1 MIARSDYINYLNKFK
16 DMPLIKVIW
25 GVRRCGKST
34 LFLQYIEYLK
44 SNDIDDDHIIFI
56 NFEDLEYE
64 EYTDYKTLYNYL
76 NKRIIDSKKYYIFLD
91 EIQNV
96 EKYEKTVD
104 SLLVKGNCDIYI
116 TGSNTYM
123 LSSEL
128 STLLSGRY
136 IEIKMFPLSFKEYV
150 SYYKDVNNDY
160 EDLFNKYISSS
171 SYPFS
176 INFKEENMLNKYLE
190 DIYNSIIIKDISLR
204 IKKLDISL
212 LHRIVKFMFD
222 SIGSIL
228 SINNIANKLS
238 SDGYKIDNKT
248 VSKYIEVLI
257 ESMLFYKVERYDV
270 KGKNILSSLEKYY
283 VVDIGIRRIKL
294 GRNYSDL
301 GHIIENIV
309 YLELMRRNYNVY
321 IGYFT
326 NAEIDFVAIK
336 NGEIEY
342 YQVCLSLLNE
352 EVLKREVKSLKM
364 INDNYPKYIISM
376 DKVGTNY
383 NIDGIKHIN
392 LVDWLLD
399 RYWIIMLLTKAAWF
413 INVIVIIISHIVQ

>member
-1 MIARSDYINYLNKFK
+1 MIARIDYINYLNKFK
-16 DMPLIKVIW
+16 DMPLIKVIS

-34 LFLQYIEYLK
+34 LFLQYIEHLK
-44 SNDIDDDHIIFI
+44 SNNIDDDHIIFI

-64 EYTDYKTLYNYL
+64 EYTNYKTLYNYL

-104 SLLVKGNCDIYI
+104 SLLIKGNCDIYI
-116 TGSNTYM
+116 TGSNAYM

-150 SYYKDVNNDY
+150 SYYKDVNNNY
-160 EDLFNKYISSS
+160 EDLFNKYINSS

-176 INFKEENMLNKYLE
+176 INFKEKNLLNKYLE

-228 SINNIANKLS
+228 SINNIANKLT
-238 SDGYKIDNKT
+238 SDGYKVDNKT
-248 VSKYIEVLI
+248 VSKYIEVLT
-257 ESMLFYKVERYDV
+257 ESMFFYKVERYDV

-283 VVDIGIRRIKL
+283 VVDIGIRQIKL
-294 GRNYSDL
+294 GRNYTDL

-336 NGEIEY
+336 NGEMEY

-376 DKVGTNY
+376 DKVGINY

-392 LVDWLLD
+392 LIDWLM
-399 RYWIIMLLTKAAWF
+399 R
-413 INVIVIIISHIVQ
+413 

>member
-16 DMPLIKVIW
+16 DMPLIKVIC

-116 TGSNTYM
+116 TGSNAYM

-150 SYYKDVNNDY
+150 SYYKDVNNNY
-160 EDLFNKYISSS
+160 EDLFNKYINSS

-176 INFKEENMLNKYLE
+176 INFKEKNLLNKYLE

-228 SINNIANKLS
+228 SINNIANKLT
-238 SDGYKIDNKT
+238 SDGYKVDNKT
-248 VSKYIEVLI
+248 VSKYIEVLT
-257 ESMLFYKVERYDV
+257 ESMFFYKVERYDV

-283 VVDIGIRRIKL
+283 VVDIGIRQIKL
-294 GRNYSDL
+294 GRNYTDL

-326 NAEIDFVAIK
+326 NAAIDFVAIK
-336 NGEIEY
+336 NGEMEY

-364 INDNYPKYIISM
+364 INDNYPKYIISL
-376 DKVGTNY
+376 DKVGVNS

-392 LVDWLLD
+392 LINWLIKD
-399 RYWIIMLLTKAAWF
+399 
-413 INVIVIIISHIVQ
+413 NE

>member
-1 MIARSDYINYLNKFK
+1 MIARIDYINYLNKFK
-16 DMPLIKVIW
+16 DMPLIKVIS

-34 LFLQYIEYLK
+34 LFLQYIEHLK
-44 SNDIDDDHIIFI
+44 SNNIDDDHIIFI

-64 EYTDYKTLYNYL
+64 EYTNYKTLYNYL

-116 TGSNTYM
+116 TGSNAYM

-150 SYYKDVNNDY
+150 SYYKDVNNNY
-160 EDLFNKYISSS
+160 EDLFNKYINSS

-176 INFKEENMLNKYLE
+176 INFKEENLLNKYLE

-228 SINNIANKLS
+228 SINNIANKLT
-238 SDGYKIDNKT
+238 SDGYKVDNKT
-248 VSKYIEVLI
+248 VSKYIEVLT
-257 ESMLFYKVERYDV
+257 ESMFFYKVERYDV

-283 VVDIGIRRIKL
+283 VVDIGIRQIKL
-294 GRNYSDL
+294 GRNYTDL

-336 NGEIEY
+336 NGEMEY

-376 DKVGTNY
+376 DKVGINY

-392 LVDWLLD
+392 LIDWLM
-399 RYWIIMLLTKAAWF
+399 R
-413 INVIVIIISHIVQ
+413 

>member
-1 MIARSDYINYLNKFK
+1 MIARIDYINYLNKFK
-16 DMPLIKVIW
+16 DMPLIKVIS

-34 LFLQYIEYLK
+34 LFLQYIEHLK
-44 SNDIDDDHIIFI
+44 SNNIDDDHIIFI

-64 EYTDYKTLYNYL
+64 EYTNYKTLYNYL

-104 SLLVKGNCDIYI
+104 SLLIKGNCDIYI
-116 TGSNTYM
+116 TGSNAYM

-150 SYYKDVNNDY
+150 SYYKDVNNNY
-160 EDLFNKYISSS
+160 EDLFNKYINSS

-176 INFKEENMLNKYLE
+176 INFKEENLLNKYLE

-212 LHRIVKFMFD
+212 LHKIVKFMFD

-228 SINNIANKLS
+228 SINNIANKLT
-238 SDGYKIDNKT
+238 SDGYKVDNKT
-248 VSKYIEVLI
+248 VSKYIEVLT
-257 ESMLFYKVERYDV
+257 ESMFFYKVERYDV

-294 GRNYSDL
+294 GRNYTDL

-336 NGEIEY
+336 NGEMEY

-392 LVDWLLD
+392 LIDWLM
-399 RYWIIMLLTKAAWF
+399 R
-413 INVIVIIISHIVQ
+413 

>member
-16 DMPLIKVIW
+16 DMPLIKVIS

-34 LFLQYIEYLK
+34 LFLQYIEHLK
-44 SNDIDDDHIIFI
+44 SNNIDDDHIIFI

-64 EYTDYKTLYNYL
+64 EYTNYKTLYNYL

-104 SLLVKGNCDIYI
+104 SLLIKGKCDIYI
-116 TGSNTYM
+116 TGSNAYM

-150 SYYKDVNNDY
+150 SYYKDVNNNY
-160 EDLFNKYISSS
+160 EDLFNKYINSS

-176 INFKEENMLNKYLE
+176 INFKEKNLLNKYLE

-228 SINNIANKLS
+228 SINNIANKLTL
-238 SDGYKIDNKT
+238 DGYKVDNKT
-248 VSKYIEVLI
+248 VSKYIEVLT
-257 ESMLFYKVERYDV
+257 ESMFFYKVERYDV

-283 VVDIGIRRIKL
+283 VVDIGIRQIKL
-294 GRNYSDL
+294 GRNYTDL

-336 NGEIEY
+336 NGEMEY

-392 LVDWLLD
+392 LIDWLM
-399 RYWIIMLLTKAAWF
+399 R
-413 INVIVIIISHIVQ
+413 

>member
-1 MIARSDYINYLNKFK
+1 MIARIDYINYLNKFK
-16 DMPLIKVIW
+16 DMPLIKVIS

-34 LFLQYIEYLK
+34 LFLQYIEHLK
-44 SNDIDDDHIIFI
+44 SNNIDDDHIIFI

-64 EYTDYKTLYNYL
+64 EYTNYKTLYNYL

-116 TGSNTYM
+116 TGSNAYM

-150 SYYKDVNNDY
+150 SYYKDVNNNY
-160 EDLFNKYISSS
+160 EDLFNKYINSS

-176 INFKEENMLNKYLE
+176 INFKEENLLNKYLE

-228 SINNIANKLS
+228 SINNIANKLT
-238 SDGYKIDNKT
+238 SDGYKVDNKT
-248 VSKYIEVLI
+248 VSKYIEVLT
-257 ESMLFYKVERYDV
+257 ESMFFYKVERYDV

-283 VVDIGIRRIKL
+283 VVDIGIRQIKL
-294 GRNYSDL
+294 GRNYTDL

-326 NAEIDFVAIK
+326 NAAIDFVAIK
-336 NGEIEY
+336 NGEMEY

-392 LVDWLLD
+392 LIDWLM
-399 RYWIIMLLTKAAWF
+399 R
-413 INVIVIIISHIVQ
+413 

>member
-1 MIARSDYINYLNKFK
+1 MIARIDYINYLNKFK
-16 DMPLIKVIW
+16 DMPLIKVIS

-44 SNDIDDDHIIFI
+44 SNNIDDDHIIFI

-64 EYTDYKTLYNYL
+64 EYTNYKMLYNYL

-116 TGSNTYM
+116 TGSNAYM

-150 SYYKDVNNDY
+150 SYYKDVNNNY
-160 EDLFNKYISSS
+160 EDLFNKYINSS

-176 INFKEENMLNKYLE
+176 INFKEENLLNKYLE

-228 SINNIANKLS
+228 SINNIANKLT
-238 SDGYKIDNKT
+238 SDGYKVDNKT
-248 VSKYIEVLI
+248 VSKYIEVLT
-257 ESMLFYKVERYDV
+257 ESMFFYKVERYDV

-283 VVDIGIRRIKL
+283 VVDIGIRQIKL
-294 GRNYSDL
+294 GRNYTDL

-336 NGEIEY
+336 NGEMEY

-392 LVDWLLD
+392 LIDWLIKD
-399 RYWIIMLLTKAAWF
+399 
-413 INVIVIIISHIVQ
+413 N

>member
-1 MIARSDYINYLNKFK
+1 MIARIDYINYLNKFK
-16 DMPLIKVIW
+16 DMPLIKVIS

-44 SNDIDDDHIIFI
+44 SNNIDDDHIIFI

-64 EYTDYKTLYNYL
+64 EYTNYKMLYNYL

-116 TGSNTYM
+116 TGSNAYM

-150 SYYKDVNNDY
+150 SYYKDANNDY
-160 EDLFNKYISSS
+160 EDLFNKYINSS

-176 INFKEENMLNKYLE
+176 INFKEENLLNKYLE

-228 SINNIANKLS
+228 SINNIANKLT
-238 SDGYKIDNKT
+238 SDGYKVDNKT

-257 ESMLFYKVERYDV
+257 ESMLFYKVERYDI

-294 GRNYSDL
+294 GRNYTDL

-321 IGYFT
+321 IGYFS

-364 INDNYPKYIISM
+364 INDNYSKYIISM

-392 LVDWLLD
+392 LIDWLM
-399 RYWIIMLLTKAAWF
+399 R
-413 INVIVIIISHIVQ
+413 

>member
-1 MIARSDYINYLNKFK
+1 MIARIDYINYLNKFK
-16 DMPLIKVIW
+16 DMPLIKVIS

-34 LFLQYIEYLK
+34 LFLQYIEHLK
-44 SNDIDDDHIIFI
+44 SNNIDDNHIIFI

-64 EYTDYKTLYNYL
+64 EYTNYKTLYNYL

-116 TGSNTYM
+116 TGSNAYM

-150 SYYKDVNNDY
+150 SYYKDVNNNY
-160 EDLFNKYISSS
+160 EDLFNKYINSS

-176 INFKEENMLNKYLE
+176 INFKEKNLLNKYLE

-228 SINNIANKLS
+228 SINNIANKLT
-238 SDGYKIDNKT
+238 SDGYKVDNKT
-248 VSKYIEVLI
+248 VSKYIEVLT
-257 ESMLFYKVERYDV
+257 ESMLIYKVERYDV

-283 VVDIGIRRIKL
+283 VVDIGIRQIKL
-294 GRNYSDL
+294 GRNYTDL

-336 NGEIEY
+336 NGEMEY

-392 LVDWLLD
+392 LIDWLM
-399 RYWIIMLLTKAAWF
+399 R
-413 INVIVIIISHIVQ
+413 

>member
-1 MIARSDYINYLNKFK
+1 MIARIDYINYLNKFK
-16 DMPLIKVIW
+16 DMPLIKVIS

-34 LFLQYIEYLK
+34 LFLQYIEHLK
-44 SNDIDDDHIIFI
+44 SNNIDDNHIIFI

-64 EYTDYKTLYNYL
+64 EYTNYKTLYNYL

-104 SLLVKGNCDIYI
+104 SLLIKGNCDIYI
-116 TGSNTYM
+116 TGSNAYM

-150 SYYKDVNNDY
+150 SYYKDVNNNY
-160 EDLFNKYISSS
+160 EDLFDKYINSS

-176 INFKEENMLNKYLE
+176 INFKEENLLNKYLE

-228 SINNIANKLS
+228 SINNIANKLT
-238 SDGYKIDNKT
+238 SDGYKVDNKT
-248 VSKYIEVLI
+248 VSKYIEVLT
-257 ESMLFYKVERYDV
+257 ESMFFYKVERYDV

-283 VVDIGIRRIKL
+283 VVDIGIRQIKL
-294 GRNYSDL
+294 GRNYTDL

-336 NGEIEY
+336 NGEMEY

-392 LVDWLLD
+392 LIDWLM
-399 RYWIIMLLTKAAWF
+399 R
-413 INVIVIIISHIVQ
+413 

>member
-1 MIARSDYINYLNKFK
+1 MIARIDYINYLNKFK
-16 DMPLIKVIW
+16 DMPLIKVIS

-34 LFLQYIEYLK
+34 LFLQYIEHLK
-44 SNDIDDDHIIFI
+44 SNNIDDDHIIFI

-64 EYTDYKTLYNYL
+64 EYTNYKTLYNYL

-104 SLLVKGNCDIYI
+104 SLLIKGNCDIYI
-116 TGSNTYM
+116 TGSNAYM

-150 SYYKDVNNDY
+150 SYYKDVNNNY
-160 EDLFNKYISSS
+160 EDLFNKYINSS

-176 INFKEENMLNKYLE
+176 INFKEENLLNKYLE

-228 SINNIANKLS
+228 SINNIANKLT
-238 SDGYKIDNKT
+238 SDGYKVDNKT
-248 VSKYIEVLI
+248 ISKYIEVLT
-257 ESMLFYKVERYDV
+257 ESMFFYKVERYDV

-283 VVDIGIRRIKL
+283 VVDIGIRQIKL
-294 GRNYSDL
+294 GRNYTDL

-336 NGEIEY
+336 NREMEY

-392 LVDWLLD
+392 LIDWLM
-399 RYWIIMLLTKAAWF
+399 R
-413 INVIVIIISHIVQ
+413 

>member
-16 DMPLIKVIW
+16 DMPLIKVIS

-34 LFLQYIEYLK
+34 LFLQYIEHLK
-44 SNDIDDDHIIFI
+44 SNNIDDDHIIFI

-64 EYTDYKTLYNYL
+64 EYTNYKTLYNYL

-116 TGSNTYM
+116 TGSNAYM

-150 SYYKDVNNDY
+150 SYYKDVNNNY
-160 EDLFNKYISSS
+160 EDLFNKYINSS

-176 INFKEENMLNKYLE
+176 INFKEKNLLNKYLE

-228 SINNIANKLS
+228 SINNIANKLT
-238 SDGYKIDNKT
+238 SDGYKVDNKT
-248 VSKYIEVLI
+248 VSKYIEVLT
-257 ESMLFYKVERYDV
+257 ESMFFYKVERYDV

-283 VVDIGIRRIKL
+283 VVDIGIRQIKL
-294 GRNYSDL
+294 GRNYTDL
-301 GHIIENIV
+301 GHIIENII

-392 LVDWLLD
+392 LIDWLM
-399 RYWIIMLLTKAAWF
+399 R
-413 INVIVIIISHIVQ
+413 

>member
-1 MIARSDYINYLNKFK
+1 MIARIDYINYLNKFK
-16 DMPLIKVIW
+16 DMPLIKVIS

-44 SNDIDDDHIIFI
+44 SNNIDDDHIIFI

-64 EYTDYKTLYNYL
+64 EYTNYKMLYNYL

-116 TGSNTYM
+116 TGSNAYM

-150 SYYKDVNNDY
+150 SYYKDVNNNY
-160 EDLFNKYISSS
+160 EDLFNKYINSS

-176 INFKEENMLNKYLE
+176 INFKEENLLNKYLE

-228 SINNIANKLS
+228 SINNIANKLT
-238 SDGYKIDNKT
+238 SDGYKVDNKT

-257 ESMLFYKVERYDV
+257 ESMLFYKVERYDI
-270 KGKNILSSLEKYY
+270 KWKNILSSLEKYY
-283 VVDIGIRRIKL
+283 VVDIGIRSIKL
-294 GRNYSDL
+294 GRNYSDI

-336 NGEIEY
+336 NGEMEY

-392 LVDWLLD
+392 LIDWLIKD
-399 RYWIIMLLTKAAWF
+399 
-413 INVIVIIISHIVQ
+413 N

>member
-1 MIARSDYINYLNKFK
+1 MIARIDYINYLNKFK
-16 DMPLIKVIW
+16 DMPLIKVIS

-34 LFLQYIEYLK
+34 LFLQYIEHLK
-44 SNDIDDDHIIFI
+44 SNNIDDDHIIFI

-64 EYTDYKTLYNYL
+64 EYTNYKTLYNYL

-104 SLLVKGNCDIYI
+104 SLLIKGNCDIYI
-116 TGSNTYM
+116 TGSNAYM

-150 SYYKDVNNDY
+150 SYYKDVNNNY
-160 EDLFNKYISSS
+160 EDLFNKYINSS

-176 INFKEENMLNKYLE
+176 INFKEENLLNKYLE

-228 SINNIANKLS
+228 SINNIANKLT
-238 SDGYKIDNKT
+238 SDGYKVDNKT
-248 VSKYIEVLI
+248 VSKYIEVLT
-257 ESMLFYKVERYDV
+257 ESMFFYKVERYDV

-283 VVDIGIRRIKL
+283 VVDIGIRQIKL
-294 GRNYSDL
+294 GRNYTDL

-336 NGEIEY
+336 NGEMEY

-392 LVDWLLD
+392 LIDWLM
-399 RYWIIMLLTKAAWF
+399 R
-413 INVIVIIISHIVQ
+413 

>member
-16 DMPLIKVIW
+16 DMPLIKVIC

-116 TGSNTYM
+116 TGSNAYM

-257 ESMLFYKVERYDV
+257 ESMLFYKVERYDI

-364 INDNYPKYIISM
+364 INDNYPKYIISL
-376 DKVGTNY
+376 DKVGVNS

-392 LVDWLLD
+392 LIDWLIKD
-399 RYWIIMLLTKAAWF
+399 
-413 INVIVIIISHIVQ
+413 NE

>member
-1 MIARSDYINYLNKFK
+1 MIARIDYINYLNKFK
-16 DMPLIKVIW
+16 DMPLIKVIS

-34 LFLQYIEYLK
+34 LFLQYIEHLK
-44 SNDIDDDHIIFI
+44 SNNIDDDHIIFI

-64 EYTDYKTLYNYL
+64 EYTNYKTLYNYL

-116 TGSNTYM
+116 TGSNAYM

-150 SYYKDVNNDY
+150 SYYKDVNNNY
-160 EDLFNKYISSS
+160 EDLFNKYINSS

-176 INFKEENMLNKYLE
+176 INFKEKNLLNKYLE

-228 SINNIANKLS
+228 SINNIANKLT
-238 SDGYKIDNKT
+238 SDGYKVDNKT
-248 VSKYIEVLI
+248 VSKYIEVLT
-257 ESMLFYKVERYDV
+257 ESMFFYKVERYDV

-283 VVDIGIRRIKL
+283 VVDIGIRQIKL
-294 GRNYSDL
+294 GRNYTDL

-326 NAEIDFVAIK
+326 NAKIDFVAIK
-336 NGEIEY
+336 NGEMEY

-392 LVDWLLD
+392 LIDWLM
-399 RYWIIMLLTKAAWF
+399 R
-413 INVIVIIISHIVQ
+413 

>member
-16 DMPLIKVIW
+16 DMPLIKVIC

-257 ESMLFYKVERYDV
+257 ESMLFYKVERYDI
-270 KGKNILSSLEKYY
+270 KGKNILSTLEKYY

-364 INDNYPKYIISM
+364 INDNYPKYIISL
-376 DKVGTNY
+376 DKVGVNS

-399 RYWIIMLLTKAAWF
+399 RY
-413 INVIVIIISHIVQ
+413 

>member
-1 MIARSDYINYLNKFK
+1 MIARIDYINYLNKFK
-16 DMPLIKVIW
+16 DMPLIKVIS

-34 LFLQYIEYLK
+34 LFLQYIEHLK
-44 SNDIDDDHIIFI
+44 SNNIDDDHIIFI

-64 EYTDYKTLYNYL
+64 EYTNYKTLYNYL

-104 SLLVKGNCDIYI
+104 SLLIKGNCDIYI
-116 TGSNTYM
+116 TGSNAYM

-150 SYYKDVNNDY
+150 SYYKDVNNNY
-160 EDLFNKYISSS
+160 EDLFNKYINSS

-176 INFKEENMLNKYLE
+176 INFKEENLLNKYLE

-228 SINNIANKLS
+228 SINNIANKLT
-238 SDGYKIDNKT
+238 SDGYKVDNKT

-257 ESMLFYKVERYDV
+257 ESMLFYKVERYDI

-283 VVDIGIRRIKL
+283 VVDIGIRQIKL
-294 GRNYSDL
+294 GRNHTDL

-392 LVDWLLD
+392 LIDWLM
-399 RYWIIMLLTKAAWF
+399 R
-413 INVIVIIISHIVQ
+413 

>member
-1 MIARSDYINYLNKFK
+1 MIARIDYINYLNKFK
-16 DMPLIKVIW
+16 DMPLIKVIS

-34 LFLQYIEYLK
+34 LFLQYIEHLK
-44 SNDIDDDHIIFI
+44 SNNIDDNHIIFI

-64 EYTDYKTLYNYL
+64 EYTNYKTLYNYL

-116 TGSNTYM
+116 TGSNAYM

-150 SYYKDVNNDY
+150 SYYKDINNNY
-160 EDLFNKYISSS
+160 EDLFNKYINSS
-171 SYPFS
+171 SYPFI
-176 INFKEENMLNKYLE
+176 INFKEENLLNKYLE

-204 IKKLDISL
+204 IKKLDIPL

-228 SINNIANKLS
+228 SINNIANKLT
-238 SDGYKIDNKT
+238 SDGYKVDNKT
-248 VSKYIEVLI
+248 VSKYIEVLT
-257 ESMLFYKVERYDV
+257 ESMFFYKVERYDV

-283 VVDIGIRRIKL
+283 VVDIGIRQIKL
-294 GRNYSDL
+294 GRNYTDL

-336 NGEIEY
+336 NGEMEY

-392 LVDWLLD
+392 LIDWLM
-399 RYWIIMLLTKAAWF
+399 R
-413 INVIVIIISHIVQ
+413 

>member
-1 MIARSDYINYLNKFK
+1 MIARIDYINYLNKFK
-16 DMPLIKVIW
+16 DMPLIKVIS

-34 LFLQYIEYLK
+34 LFLQYIEHLK
-44 SNDIDDDHIIFI
+44 SNNIDDNHIIFI

-64 EYTDYKTLYNYL
+64 EYTNYKTLYNYL

-104 SLLVKGNCDIYI
+104 SLLIKGNCDIYI
-116 TGSNTYM
+116 TGSNAYM

-150 SYYKDVNNDY
+150 SYYKDVNNNY
-160 EDLFNKYISSS
+160 EDLFNKYINSS

-176 INFKEENMLNKYLE
+176 INFKEKNLLNKYLE

-228 SINNIANKLS
+228 SINNIANKLT
-238 SDGYKIDNKT
+238 SDGYKVDNKT
-248 VSKYIEVLI
+248 VSKYIEVLT
-257 ESMLFYKVERYDV
+257 ESMFFYKVERYDV

-283 VVDIGIRRIKL
+283 VVDIGIRQIKL
-294 GRNYSDL
+294 GRNYTDL

-336 NGEIEY
+336 NGEMEY

-392 LVDWLLD
+392 LIDWLM
-399 RYWIIMLLTKAAWF
+399 R
-413 INVIVIIISHIVQ
+413 

>member
-16 DMPLIKVIW
+16 DMPLIKVIS

-34 LFLQYIEYLK
+34 LFLQYIEHLK
-44 SNDIDDDHIIFI
+44 SNNIDDDHIIFI

-64 EYTDYKTLYNYL
+64 EYTNYKTLYNYL

-116 TGSNTYM
+116 TGSNAYM

-150 SYYKDVNNDY
+150 SYYKDVNNNY
-160 EDLFNKYISSS
+160 EDLFNKYINSS
-171 SYPFS
+171 SYPYS
-176 INFKEENMLNKYLE
+176 INFKEKNLLNKYLE

-228 SINNIANKLS
+228 SINNIANKLT
-238 SDGYKIDNKT
+238 SDGYKVDNKT
-248 VSKYIEVLI
+248 VSKYIEVLT
-257 ESMLFYKVERYDV
+257 ESMLIYKVERYDV

-283 VVDIGIRRIKL
+283 VVDIGIRQIKL
-294 GRNYSDL
+294 GRNYTDL

-326 NAEIDFVAIK
+326 NAAIDFVAIK
-336 NGEIEY
+336 NGEMEY

-392 LVDWLLD
+392 LIDWLM
-399 RYWIIMLLTKAAWF
+399 R
-413 INVIVIIISHIVQ
+413 

>member
-16 DMPLIKVIW
+16 DMPLIKVIS

-44 SNDIDDDHIIFI
+44 SNNIDDDHIIFI

-64 EYTDYKTLYNYL
+64 EYTNYKTLYNYL

-116 TGSNTYM
+116 TGSNAYM

-150 SYYKDVNNDY
+150 SYYKDANNDY
-160 EDLFNKYISSS
+160 EYLFNKYISSS

-212 LHRIVKFMFD
+212 LHRVVKFMFD

-238 SDGYKIDNKT
+238 SDGYKVDNKT
-248 VSKYIEVLI
+248 VSKYIEVLT

-392 LVDWLLD
+392 LVDWLIKD
-399 RYWIIMLLTKAAWF
+399 
-413 INVIVIIISHIVQ
+413 NE

>member
-1 MIARSDYINYLNKFK
+1 MIARIDYINYLNKFK
-16 DMPLIKVIW
+16 DMPLIKVIS

-34 LFLQYIEYLK
+34 LFLQYIEHLK
-44 SNDIDDDHIIFI
+44 SNNIDDDHIIFI

-64 EYTDYKTLYNYL
+64 EYTNYKTLYNYL
-76 NKRIIDSKKYYIFLD
+76 NKHIIDSKKYYIFLD

-104 SLLVKGNCDIYI
+104 SLLIKGDCDIYI
-116 TGSNTYM
+116 TGSNAYM

-150 SYYKDVNNDY
+150 SYYKDVNNNY
-160 EDLFNKYISSS
+160 EDLFNKYINSS

-176 INFKEENMLNKYLE
+176 INFKEENLLNKYLE

-238 SDGYKIDNKT
+238 SDGYKVDNKT
-248 VSKYIEVLI
+248 VSKYIEVLT

-283 VVDIGIRRIKL
+283 VVDIGIRQIKL
-294 GRNYSDL
+294 SRNYTDL

-376 DKVGTNY
+376 DKVGINY

-392 LVDWLLD
+392 LIDWLM
-399 RYWIIMLLTKAAWF
+399 R
-413 INVIVIIISHIVQ
+413 

>member
-16 DMPLIKVIW
+16 DMPLIKVIC

-257 ESMLFYKVERYDV
+257 ESMLFYKVERYDI

-326 NAEIDFVAIK
+326 NAKIDFVAIK
-336 NGEIEY
+336 NGEMEY

-392 LVDWLLD
+392 LIDWLM
-399 RYWIIMLLTKAAWF
+399 R
-413 INVIVIIISHIVQ
+413 

>member
-1 MIARSDYINYLNKFK
+1 MIARIDYINYLNKFK
-16 DMPLIKVIW
+16 DMPLIKVIS

-34 LFLQYIEYLK
+34 LFLQYIEHLK
-44 SNDIDDDHIIFI
+44 SNNIDDDHIIFI

-64 EYTDYKTLYNYL
+64 EYTNYKILYNYL

-116 TGSNTYM
+116 TGSNAYM

-150 SYYKDVNNDY
+150 SYYKDVNNNY
-160 EDLFNKYISSS
+160 EDLFNKYINSS

-176 INFKEENMLNKYLE
+176 INFKEKNLLNKYLE

-228 SINNIANKLS
+228 SINNIANKLT
-238 SDGYKIDNKT
+238 SDGYKVDNKT
-248 VSKYIEVLI
+248 VSKYIEVLT
-257 ESMLFYKVERYDV
+257 ESMFFYKVERYDV

-283 VVDIGIRRIKL
+283 VVDIGIRQIKL
-294 GRNYSDL
+294 GRNYTDL

-336 NGEIEY
+336 NGEMEY

-392 LVDWLLD
+392 LIDWLM
-399 RYWIIMLLTKAAWF
+399 R
-413 INVIVIIISHIVQ
+413 

>member
-1 MIARSDYINYLNKFK
+1 MIARIDYINYLNKFK
-16 DMPLIKVIW
+16 DMPLIKVIS

-34 LFLQYIEYLK
+34 LFLQYIEHLK
-44 SNDIDDDHIIFI
+44 SNNIDDNHIIFI

-64 EYTDYKTLYNYL
+64 EYTNYKTLYNYL

-116 TGSNTYM
+116 TGSNAYM

-150 SYYKDVNNDY
+150 SYYKDVNNNY
-160 EDLFNKYISSS
+160 EDLFNKYINSS

-176 INFKEENMLNKYLE
+176 INFKEKNLLNKYLE

-228 SINNIANKLS
+228 SINNIANKLT
-238 SDGYKIDNKT
+238 SDGYKVDNKT
-248 VSKYIEVLI
+248 VSKYIEVLT
-257 ESMLFYKVERYDV
+257 ESMFFYKVERYDV

-283 VVDIGIRRIKL
+283 VVDIGIRQIKL
-294 GRNYSDL
+294 GRNYTDL

-336 NGEIEY
+336 NGEMEY

-392 LVDWLLD
+392 LIDWLM
-399 RYWIIMLLTKAAWF
+399 R
-413 INVIVIIISHIVQ
+413 

>member
-1 MIARSDYINYLNKFK
+1 MIARIDYINYLNKFK
-16 DMPLIKVIW
+16 DMPLIKVIS

-34 LFLQYIEYLK
+34 LFLQYIEHLK
-44 SNDIDDDHIIFI
+44 SNNIDDDHILFI

-64 EYTDYKTLYNYL
+64 EYTNYKTLYNYL

-116 TGSNTYM
+116 TGSNAYM

-150 SYYKDVNNDY
+150 SYYKDVNNNY
-160 EDLFNKYISSS
+160 EDLFNKYINSS

-176 INFKEENMLNKYLE
+176 INFKEKNLLNKYLE

-212 LHRIVKFMFD
+212 LHRIVKFMFE

-228 SINNIANKLS
+228 SINNIANKLT
-238 SDGYKIDNKT
+238 SDGYKVDNKT
-248 VSKYIEVLI
+248 VSKYIEVLT
-257 ESMLFYKVERYDV
+257 ESMFFYKVERYDV

-283 VVDIGIRRIKL
+283 VVDIGIRQIKL
-294 GRNYSDL
+294 DRNYTDL

-336 NGEIEY
+336 NGEMEY

-392 LVDWLLD
+392 LIDWLM
-399 RYWIIMLLTKAAWF
+399 R
-413 INVIVIIISHIVQ
+413 

>member
-16 DMPLIKVIW
+16 DMPLIKVIS

-44 SNDIDDDHIIFI
+44 SNNIDDDHIIFI

-64 EYTDYKTLYNYL
+64 EYTNYKTLYNYL

-116 TGSNTYM
+116 TGSNAYM

-150 SYYKDVNNDY
+150 SYYKDANNDY
-160 EDLFNKYISSS
+160 EYLFNKYINSS

-212 LHRIVKFMFD
+212 LHRVVKFMFD

-238 SDGYKIDNKT
+238 SDGYKVDNKT
-248 VSKYIEVLI
+248 VSKYIEVLT

-392 LVDWLLD
+392 LIDWLLD
-399 RYWIIMLLTKAAWF
+399 RY
-413 INVIVIIISHIVQ
+413 

>member
-1 MIARSDYINYLNKFK
+1 MIARIDYINYLNKFK
-16 DMPLIKVIW
+16 DMPLIKVIS

-34 LFLQYIEYLK
+34 LFLQYIEHLK
-44 SNDIDDDHIIFI
+44 SNNIDDNHIIFI

-64 EYTDYKTLYNYL
+64 EYTNYKTLYNYL

-116 TGSNTYM
+116 TGSNAYM

-150 SYYKDVNNDY
+150 SYYKDVNNNY
-160 EDLFNKYISSS
+160 EDLFNKYINSS

-176 INFKEENMLNKYLE
+176 INFKEKNLLNKYLE

-228 SINNIANKLS
+228 SINNIANKLT
-238 SDGYKIDNKT
+238 SDGYKVDNKT
-248 VSKYIEVLI
+248 VSKYIEVLT
-257 ESMLFYKVERYDV
+257 ESMLIYKVERYDV

-283 VVDIGIRRIKL
+283 VVDIGIRQIKL
-294 GRNYSDL
+294 GRNYTDL

-376 DKVGTNY
+376 DKVGINY

-392 LVDWLLD
+392 LIDWLM
-399 RYWIIMLLTKAAWF
+399 R
-413 INVIVIIISHIVQ
+413 

>member
-16 DMPLIKVIW
+16 DMPLIKVIC

-104 SLLVKGNCDIYI
+104 SLLVKSNCDIYI

-257 ESMLFYKVERYDV
+257 ESMLFYKVERYNI

-364 INDNYPKYIISM
+364 INDNYSKYIISL
-376 DKVGTNY
+376 DKVGVNS

-392 LVDWLLD
+392 LINWLIKD
-399 RYWIIMLLTKAAWF
+399 
-413 INVIVIIISHIVQ
+413 NE

>member
-16 DMPLIKVIW
+16 DMPLIKVIC

-116 TGSNTYM
+116 TGSNAYM

-257 ESMLFYKVERYDV
+257 ESMLFYKVERYDI

-399 RYWIIMLLTKAAWF
+399 RY
-413 INVIVIIISHIVQ
+413 

>member
-1 MIARSDYINYLNKFK
+1 MIARIDYINYLNKFK
-16 DMPLIKVIW
+16 DMPLIKVIS

-34 LFLQYIEYLK
+34 LFLQYIEHLK
-44 SNDIDDDHIIFI
+44 SNNIDDDHIIFI

-64 EYTDYKTLYNYL
+64 EYTNYKTLYNYL

-116 TGSNTYM
+116 TGSNAYM

-150 SYYKDVNNDY
+150 SYYKDVNNNY
-160 EDLFNKYISSS
+160 EDLFNKYINSS

-176 INFKEENMLNKYLE
+176 INFKEKNLLNKYLE

-228 SINNIANKLS
+228 SINNIANKLT
-238 SDGYKIDNKT
+238 SDGYKVDNKT
-248 VSKYIEVLI
+248 VSKYIEVLT
-257 ESMLFYKVERYDV
+257 ESMFFYKAERYDV

-283 VVDIGIRRIKL
+283 VVDIGIRQIKL
-294 GRNYSDL
+294 GRNYTDL

-326 NAEIDFVAIK
+326 NVEIDFVAIK
-336 NGEIEY
+336 NGEMEY

-392 LVDWLLD
+392 LIDWLM
-399 RYWIIMLLTKAAWF
+399 R
-413 INVIVIIISHIVQ
+413 

>member
-1 MIARSDYINYLNKFK
+1 MIARIDYINYLNKFK
-16 DMPLIKVIW
+16 DMPLIKVIS
-25 GVRRCGKST
+25 GVRQCGKST
-34 LFLQYIEYLK
+34 LFLQYIEHLK
-44 SNDIDDDHIIFI
+44 SNNIDDDHIIFI

-64 EYTDYKTLYNYL
+64 EFTNYKTLYNYL

-104 SLLVKGNCDIYI
+104 SLLIKGNCDIYI
-116 TGSNTYM
+116 TGSNAYM

-150 SYYKDVNNDY
+150 SYYKDVNNNY
-160 EDLFNKYISSS
+160 EDLFNKYINSS

-176 INFKEENMLNKYLE
+176 INFKEENLLNKYLE

-222 SIGSIL
+222 SIGIIL
-228 SINNIANKLS
+228 SINNIANKLT
-238 SDGYKIDNKT
+238 SDGYKVDNKT
-248 VSKYIEVLI
+248 VSKYIEVLT

-283 VVDIGIRRIKL
+283 VVDIGIRQIKL
-294 GRNYSDL
+294 GRNYTDL

-392 LVDWLLD
+392 LIDWLM
-399 RYWIIMLLTKAAWF
+399 R
-413 INVIVIIISHIVQ
+413 